1 MHFRRFSHS
10 EHCRFTFPSTS
21 RKRFLA
27 VPLVVESPDKSPE
40 CCYLW
45 CRLVCTHFRTLSTGS
60 QVKAQT
66 TEQSASQ
73 PASQRSRFLLPPF
86 VRRPTNPERCLDQ
99 NITAGGILP
108 KDRHLRKHEAAASTG
123 ARFPVTFFT
132 GSLSP
137 GASSAI
143 RNKTRQYYYS
153 FSHCFFRVFSFARC
167 FRVAA
172 PRVMVL

>member
-1 MHFRRFSHS
+1 MLLPMVPSRLHS
-10 EHCRFTFPSTS
+10 LSN
-21 RKRFLA
+21 
-27 VPLVVESPDKSPE
+27 
-40 CCYLW
+40 
-45 CRLVCTHFRTLSTGS
+45 TLNWI
-60 QVKAQT
+60 
-66 TEQSASQ
+66 ASQ
-73 PASQRSRFLLPPF
+73 SSDDGTVSEPASQRSRFLLPPF

-108 KDRHLRKHEAAASTG
+108 KDRYLRKHEAAASPG
-123 ARFPVTFFT
+123 VRFPDTFFT

>member
-10 EHCRFTFPSTS
+10 ERCRFTFPSTS

-73 PASQRSRFLLPPF
+73 PASVVGFFFHLSFV
-86 VRRPTNPERCLDQ
+86 VRRIPRDASIKTSPQEESCQ
-99 NITAGGILP
+99 KTATSGNTKRP
-108 KDRHLRKHEAAASTG
+108 
-123 ARFPVTFFT
+123 P
-132 GSLSP
+132 
-137 GASSAI
+137 
-143 RNKTRQYYYS
+143 
-153 FSHCFFRVFSFARC
+153 
-167 FRVAA
+167 
-172 PRVMVL
+172 PRVYVFPTLSSLAVCPRGLPRQSGTKQDNIIILFPTAFFEYSPSRGAFG